1 MQTLKH
7 ISSYLAVASLGFL
20 SACASV
26 QITKVK
32 PPQNLADKPVLQLE
46 TSGGLLGGLG
56 SKGDFTLGSNY
67 SGSFKRLASKNALG
81 RLSGSRSELT
91 ATIINKGTGQEYQ
104 LNCASGSVEIDGPV
118 GLKVQENFTCSIDL
132 NGQQVGNYEIAEAD
146 GGIMGPQGAV
156 KGGIQIGD
164 VQYSLFSVHQAEG
177 MLIPSEKPLG
187 YIIKKHDTA
196 VAVIQVQGAK
206 FSLQPDTLADKE
218 TDALVIATIA
228 STLRIAN

>member
-1 MQTLKH
+1 MRLPKPM
-7 ISSYLAVASLGFL
+7 AVLW
-20 SACASV
+20 
-26 QITKVK
+26 
-32 PPQNLADKPVLQLE
+32 
-46 TSGGLLGGLG
+46 
-56 SKGDFTLGSNY
+56 
-67 SGSFKRLASKNALG
+67 
-81 RLSGSRSELT
+81 
-91 ATIINKGTGQEYQ
+91 
-104 LNCASGSVEIDGPV
+104 
-118 GLKVQENFTCSIDL
+118 
-132 NGQQVGNYEIAEAD
+132 
-146 GGIMGPQGAV
+146 GPQGAV

-206 FSLQPDTLADKE
+206 FLLQPDTLADKE